1 MSINTIPFCKI
12 NNADF
17 YVDTVYQGGN
27 SNNHYSSEVLSRLM
41 HVGNT
46 GGFRKCR
53 KTVNGR
59 KINDVAYACV
69 YTTGEEL
76 EWRDE
81 LDRTLGRFTYWGDNR
96 VAGNPLLKTKLGGNK
111 FLHDLYNNL
120 AIGMRYKCA
129 PIFVFQKYC
138 SRDVI
143 FLGVAV
149 PGDGRINPH
158 DSLTAVWAQNSDGR
172 YQNYK
177 AIFTILDI
185 PFVDRRWLDDLEYG
199 DGISSSYAP
208 KAWKDWVEKGS
219 YKPLVTEKN
228 PVQYRKKNEQ
238 LPTLNSEEFKMLQA
252 IIDYFNNPFD
262 FEKCAC
268 KIVQI
273 MDSNIV
279 DIAPTRHTRDGGR
292 DAIGKYRVG
301 SSANGIEIEFA
312 MEAKRYGVDNSVG
325 VKETS
330 RLISR
335 LKNRQ
340 FGIFV
345 TTSYIGDQAYK
356 EIIEDQHPVIVL
368 SGADIVDILVNAGI
382 NSEELLN
389 EWLTANF

>member
-1 MSINTIPFCKI
+1 MSINTIPFSKI

-17 YVDTVYQGGN
+17 YVDTIYQGGN

-158 DSLTAVWAQNSDGR
+158 DS
-172 YQNYK
+172 
-177 AIFTILDI
+177 
-185 PFVDRRWLDDLEYG
+185 
-199 DGISSSYAP
+199 
-208 KAWKDWVEKGS
+208 
-219 YKPLVTEKN
+219 
-228 PVQYRKKNEQ
+228 
-238 LPTLNSEEFKMLQA
+238 
-252 IIDYFNNPFD
+252 
-262 FEKCAC
+262 
-268 KIVQI
+268 
-273 MDSNIV
+273 
-279 DIAPTRHTRDGGR
+279 
-292 DAIGKYRVG
+292 
-301 SSANGIEIEFA
+301 
-312 MEAKRYGVDNSVG
+312 
-325 VKETS
+325 
-330 RLISR
+330 
-335 LKNRQ
+335 
-340 FGIFV
+340 
-345 TTSYIGDQAYK
+345 
-356 EIIEDQHPVIVL
+356 
-368 SGADIVDILVNAGI
+368 
-382 NSEELLN
+382 
-389 EWLTANF
+389 